1 MQIQSKW
8 SREDSDYIRK
18 QLIAFNN
25 SKVLGSEKSLV
36 KDVCLTLKNDTEEL
50 VAGLI
55 GNIFWQC
62 LHVNILWVSDS
73 LRHKGYG
80 SKLLLEAERIAK
92 ENHCNLIK
100 LDTFSFQA
108 PEFYKKHGYEV
119 YGVIEDFPKGHTHYY
134 LQKRLIV

>member
-1 MQIQSKW
+1 MQIQDKW

-18 QLIAFNN
+18 QLIAFNH
-25 SKVLGSEKSLV
+25 SQVSGSEKSLV
-36 KDVCLTLKNDTEEL
+36 KDVCLTLKNDNEEL

>member
-1 MQIQSKW
+1 MQIQNKW

>member
-1 MQIQSKW
+1 MQIQNKCSQ
-8 SREDSDYIRK
+8 EDSDFIRK
-18 QLIAFNN
+18 QLVAFNN
-25 SKVLGSEKSLV
+25 SQVSGSEKSLV
-36 KDVCLTLKNDTEEL
+36 KDICLTLKNDNEEI
-50 VAGLI
+50 VAGLT
-55 GNIFWQC
+55 GVIFWQC

-80 SKLLLEAERIAK
+80 SRLLLEAERIAK